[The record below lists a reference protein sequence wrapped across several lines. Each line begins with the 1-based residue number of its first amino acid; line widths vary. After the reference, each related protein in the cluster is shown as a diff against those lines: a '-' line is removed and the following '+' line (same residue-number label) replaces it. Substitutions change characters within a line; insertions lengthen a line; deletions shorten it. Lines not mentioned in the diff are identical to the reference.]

1 MPYLVPNSQQ
11 KHFHYSI
18 VLFGIKKIRRYMY
31 AVTPRIFSSIHM
43 LLRQIKL
50 QWLPITKSYVIF
62 PLIWVVVYAP
72 NNEDLCGK
80 IFSTPL
86 LNSLSIFQ
94 KKNSMFRFKLTW
106 NFFLLVIILTK
117 FASTHN
123 INLLKVHFCS
133 HPSELPKYIK

>member
-1 MPYLVPNSQQ
+1 MPYLAIYSQQ

-31 AVTPRIFSSIHM
+31 AVTPTIFSLIHM

-94 KKNSMFRFKLTW
+94 KNEQQQIDMIFYYI
-106 NFFLLVIILTK
+106 LLVIILTK

-133 HPSELPKYIK
+133 LPSKHQKYIK